1 MRLYGHTITDTPTDL
16 HPHSHHTKMSDS
28 ETPAPSHPTHG
39 GKSLQSLERPR
50 YKSWRKKYR
59 KMRYKFDSVLED
71 NKKFFKDEQKLEGIA
86 KRLREELE
94 YVHSNYLPCNFTS
107 LIC

>member
-1 MRLYGHTITDTPTDL
+1 
-16 HPHSHHTKMSDS
+16 MSDS
-28 ETPAPSHPTHG
+28 ESAAPAPHPTLG

-59 KMRYKFDSVLED
+59 KMRSKFDTVLED
-71 NKKFFKDEQKLEGIA
+71 NKRLFKEEQKLEGIA

-94 YVHSNYLPCNFTS
+94 YVAQDITLPY
-107 LIC
+107 

>member
-1 MRLYGHTITDTPTDL
+1 
-16 HPHSHHTKMSDS
+16 MSDS

-59 KMRYKFDSVLED
+59 KMRYKFDGVLED

-94 YVHSNYLPCNFTS
+94 YVHSNYMTCNFTS

>member
-1 MRLYGHTITDTPTDL
+1 
-16 HPHSHHTKMSDS
+16 MSDS
-28 ETPAPSHPTHG
+28 ESNAAAAPPHPHLG

-59 KMRYKFDSVLED
+59 KMRHHFDAVLDD
-71 NKKFFKDEQKLEGIA
+71 NKRQFKEEQKLETIA

-94 YVHSNYLPCNFTS
+94 YVS
-107 LIC
+107 LHLYTTRDFPRTRRTAN